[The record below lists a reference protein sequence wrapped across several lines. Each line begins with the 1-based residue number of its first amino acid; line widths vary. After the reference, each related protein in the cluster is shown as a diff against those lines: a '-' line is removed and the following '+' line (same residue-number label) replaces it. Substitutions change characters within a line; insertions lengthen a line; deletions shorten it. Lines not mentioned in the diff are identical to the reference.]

1 MTPRWDRAIGA
12 RGLNIRFA
20 LLGPLTVTDP
30 AGPQLIVPG
39 PRQRVLLA
47 VLLLHANR
55 PVPADTLAELVWD
68 GQPPARYAVTLR
80 SHVRRLRHTL
90 GPAAA
95 QLLTREPGYLI
106 QLAEAD
112 LDVLQFEALCQDAG
126 AALRAADWQA
136 ASRAAAQALRL
147 WRAEPLLDVPSQVL
161 RDEFVPRLE
170 QLRLQVLE
178 DRIEA
183 DLRLGQH
190 SRLVPQL
197 RDLTAE
203 YPLREH
209 LHAQLMQAL
218 AQSGRQAEAL
228 RAYQDARRALVEEL
242 GIEPGPELRGWQE
255 RILAGQAG
263 LVPGPRAPEP
273 SSINAPSPS
282 STPQPSGASGLSST
296 PGLSPKPSGARVPA
310 TATEAPRM
318 LPAAVP
324 HFAGRAAE
332 LRQLT
337 RLLDRHRG
345 GTPDATLISVIHGTA
360 GVGKTTLAV
369 RWAHQV
375 ADRFPDG
382 QLYVNLRG
390 FDPAGPPVSP
400 AQALQGFLGALSV
413 PAGQVPGSL
422 EAQAGLYRS
431 LLAGQQVL
439 ILIDNAR
446 DVSQVRPLLPGG
458 GGCLVLVTSRE
469 RLTGL
474 IAAEAAVPITLDV
487 LSVAEARAMLR
498 GRLGADRVL
507 REPAAVDRLIEVTAG
522 LPLGLSVAAARA
534 AQRPSSSLAALAA
547 ELEDVQGRLDA
558 LDAGDGVTSVRAA
571 LSWSYQQLS
580 EPAARMF
587 RLLSLHPG
595 PDVGAAAAASLAGL
609 GSAPASLALDEL
621 SRTHLVAEST
631 PGRFT
636 FHDLLRAYAAELA
649 AEQDSAAERQAATH
663 RMLDYYLRSAYAAML
678 QVYPGT
684 RDPLEFPAPPP
695 GVRPEQPASAQAG
708 LAWLSTEY
716 QVLLAVVSEAAEA
729 GFDQHAQ
736 DLPDVLATFLDRRG
750 HVADSAA
757 SHQLSLAAAERRDD
771 RPAQARAH
779 RFLGRALIRLGAYQD
794 GYTHL
799 GQAMELFTAEG
810 DRLGQ
815 ARSHLALAMALQ
827 QQGRGADALAHAEQ
841 ALPLFRSVGHRAG
854 QAVAVTTV
862 GVMHAE
868 LGDYRQAL
876 AYCAQGLDLNRE
888 LGNQDGLAESWAN
901 LGEAHLG
908 LGDTAAAIACYQEA
922 LRLAGELGHAYYQ
935 GWVLTRLG
943 EAQHESGDGPAA
955 RQAWQRAL
963 AILDEL
969 GHPEAARVRA
979 RLSQRSAPA
988 ERTGES

>member
-1 MTPRWDRAIGA
+1 M
-12 RGLNIRFA
+12 RFA
-20 LLGPLTVTDP
+20 LLGPLTATGP
-30 AGPQLIVPG
+30 AGEQLTVPG

-68 GQPPARYAVTLR
+68 GRPPAGYAVTLR
-80 SHVRRLRHTL
+80 SHVRRLRRTL
-90 GPAAA
+90 GPGAA
-95 QLLTREPGYLI
+95 QLRTREPGYLI
-106 QLAEAD
+106 QLAGAD
-112 LDVLQFEALCQDAG
+112 LDVLQFEALCQDA
-126 AALRAADWQA
+126 AAAVRAAQWPA
-136 ASRAAAQALRL
+136 ASGAAAQALRL

-178 DRIEA
+178 DQIEA
-183 DLRLGQH
+183 DLQLGQYA
-190 SRLVPQL
+190 RLVPQL
-197 RDLTAE
+197 HDLTAQ

-218 AQSGRQAEAL
+218 AHSGRQAEAL
-228 RAYQDARRALVEEL
+228 QAYQDARRALAGEL

-255 RILAGQAG
+255 RLLDGQAG
-263 LVPGPRAPEP
+263 PVPAAPAPEP
-273 SSINAPSPS
+273 AAEPAPLPPAGAAAS
-282 STPQPSGASGLSST
+282 QP
-296 PGLSPKPSGARVPA
+296 
-310 TATEAPRM
+310 PRM

-324 HFAGRAAE
+324 HFSGRAAE
-332 LRQLT
+332 LGQLT
-337 RLLDRHRG
+337 RLLDRRG
-345 GTPDATLISVIHGTA
+345 GRTQDATLVSVIHGTA

-400 AQALQGFLGALSV
+400 AQAIQGFLEALSV
-413 PAGQVPGSL
+413 PAGQLPGSL
-422 EAQAGLYRS
+422 DAQAGLYRS

-458 GGCLVLVTSRE
+458 AGCLVLVTSRE

-474 IAAEAAVPITLDV
+474 IAAEAAVPVALDV
-487 LSVAEARAMLR
+487 LAAAEAAAMLR

-507 REPAAVDRLIEVTAG
+507 HEPEAVRRLIEVTAR
-522 LPLGLSVAAARA
+522 LPLALSVAAARA
-534 AQRPSSSLAALAA
+534 AQRPSSPLAALAA
-547 ELEDVQGRLDA
+547 ELADFRGRLDA

-609 GSAPASLALDEL
+609 GPAQAARALDEL
-621 SRTHLVAEST
+621 SRTHLVAEPT

-649 AEQDSAAERQAATH
+649 AGQDSAAERQAATR
-663 RMLDYYLRSAYAAML
+663 RMLDYYLHSAYAATL
-678 QVYPGT
+678 QVYPAAD
-684 RDPLEFPAPPP
+684 RFEFPAPPP
-695 GVRPEQPASAQAG
+695 VVQPEQPASVQAG

-716 QVLLAVVSEAAEA
+716 QVLLAVTSQAAEA

-736 DLPDVLATFLDRRG
+736 DLPIVLATFLDRRG
-750 HVADSAA
+750 RAADSAA
-757 SHQLSLAAAERRDD
+757 LHRLSLAAAQRRGD
-771 RPAQARAH
+771 RLGQAMVH
-779 RFLGRALIRLGAYQD
+779 RFLGRSLIRLDAYPD
-794 GYTHL
+794 GYAHL
-799 GQAMELFTAEG
+799 GQAMELFAAVG

-827 QQGRGADALAHAEQ
+827 QQGRPAEALTHAEQ

-854 QAVAVTTV
+854 EAAAVTTL
-862 GVMHAE
+862 GGHHAQ
-868 LGDYRQAL
+868 LGHYDQAL
-876 AYCAQGLDLNRE
+876 AYCAQGLDLHRE
-888 LGNQDGLAESWAN
+888 LGNQDGAAESWAQ

-908 LGDTAAAIACYQEA
+908 LGDTAAAIASYQQA
-922 LRLAGELGHAYYQ
+922 LRLADELGHAYYQ
-935 GWVLTRLG
+935 AAVLARLG
-943 EAQHESGDGPAA
+943 EAWHAAGDPPAA
-955 RQAWQRAL
+955 QQAWRQAL
-963 AILDEL
+963 AILDDL
-969 GHPEAARVRA
+969 RHPDAARLRT
-979 RLSQRSAPA
+979 RLSQVPGPG

>member
-12 RGLNIRFA
+12 WGLNIRFA

-30 AGPQLIVPG
+30 AGPQLTVPG

-55 PVPADTLAELVWD
+55 PVPADTLADLVWN
-68 GQPPARYAVTLR
+68 GRPPARYGVTLR

-95 QLLTREPGYLI
+95 HLLTREPGYLI

-126 AALRAADWQA
+126 AALRAADWPA
-136 ASRAAAQALRL
+136 ASRAAAEALRL

-170 QLRLQVLE
+170 QFRLQVLE

-228 RAYQDARRALVEEL
+228 RAYQDARQALVEEL

-273 SSINAPSPS
+273 SGAPG
-282 STPQPSGASGLSST
+282 PSGASGLSST
-296 PGLSPKPSGARVPA
+296 PEPSGAPVPS
-310 TATEAPRM
+310 TAPEAPRM

-345 GTPDATLISVIHGTA
+345 ETPGATLISVIHGTA

-400 AQALQGFLGALSV
+400 AQAIQGLLEALSV
-413 PAGQVPGSL
+413 PAGQLPGSL
-422 EAQAGLYRS
+422 DAQAGLYRS
-431 LLAGQQVL
+431 RLAGQQVL

-446 DVSQVRPLLPGG
+446 DVGQVRPLLPGG

-487 LSVAEARAMLR
+487 LSAAEARAMLR

-507 REPAAVDRLIEVTAG
+507 REPAAVDRLIEVTAR

-534 AQRPSSSLAALAA
+534 AQRPSSPLAALAA

-595 PDVGAAAAASLAGL
+595 PDIGAAAAASLAGL
-609 GSAPASLALDEL
+609 GPAPAGRALDEL
-621 SRTHLVAEST
+621 SCTHLVTEST
-631 PGRFT
+631 PGRFA

-649 AEQDSAAERQAATH
+649 AEQDSAAERGAAT
-663 RMLDYYLRSAYAAML
+663 RRILDYYLRSAYAAML

-684 RDPLEFPAPPP
+684 RDLLEFPVPPP

-708 LAWLSTEY
+708 VAWLSAEY
-716 QVLLAVVSEAAEA
+716 QVLLAVVSQAAEA

-750 HVADSAA
+750 RAADSEAL
-757 SHQLSLAAAERRDD
+757 HQLSLAAAERRGD

-779 RFLGRALIRLGAYQD
+779 RFLGRSLIRLGAYQD

-810 DRLGQ
+810 DQLGQ

-827 QQGRGADALAHAEQ
+827 
-841 ALPLFRSVGHRAG
+841 G
-854 QAVAVTTV
+854 QNRPVKRWPTPSRRCRCSAAWVT
-862 GVMHAE
+862 G
-868 LGDYRQAL
+868 
-876 AYCAQGLDLNRE
+876 
-888 LGNQDGLAESWAN
+888 
-901 LGEAHLG
+901 
-908 LGDTAAAIACYQEA
+908 
-922 LRLAGELGHAYYQ
+922 
-935 GWVLTRLG
+935 
-943 EAQHESGDGPAA
+943 
-955 RQAWQRAL
+955 
-963 AILDEL
+963 
-969 GHPEAARVRA
+969 RA
-979 RLSQRSAPA
+979 RRSRSPRWA
-988 ERTGES
+988 